1 MEQTD
6 RLIFEHIDE
15 LNESISEETSMD
27 VDVFFD
33 LIEEMIENNYRIL
46 GENGNNQIKSN
57 E

>member
-33 LIEEMIENNYRIL
+33 LIEEMIENNYRIV
-46 GENGNNQIKSN
+46 GGNGNNQIKSN